1 MRENS
6 ICTARHLNHVAI
18 AVTDIEG
25 TLSFYR
31 RVFGLEEAAIEE
43 IADQGVRA
51 ALVQLGG
58 SQLEFLQPS
67 DPAGGV
73 ARFIARSGEGLH
85 HICLEVEDLDG
96 TLERLDAGD
105 IELIDKAPREG
116 LAGMIAFMHP
126 RATRGVLVELVD
138 RDTTGR

>member
-1 MRENS
+1 MREQP

-18 AVTDIEG
+18 AVRDIED

-31 RVFGLEEAAIEE
+31 KVFGLEDAEIQE
-43 IADQGVRA
+43 IAEQGVRA
-51 ALVQLGG
+51 ALVRLGG
-58 SQLEFLQPS
+58 SQLEFIEPS

-73 ARFIARSGEGLH
+73 ARFIARRGEGLH
-85 HICLEVEDLDG
+85 HICFEVEDLDR
-96 TLERLDAGD
+96 TLELLDASD

-126 RATRGVLVELVD
+126 RATYGVLIELVD
-138 RDTTGR
+138 RDTARR